1 MNILIFKIL
10 VVVFGTSGFLL
21 ARHIWHSKRK
31 SSPLVCP
38 LNGKCENV
46 IHSKFSKLFG
56 IPLEILGMAYY
67 GLISVFYLLY
77 SFSPQ
82 TLPVYASYII
92 MGITVTAFLFSIYL
106 TLLQAVVI
114 KSWCTW
120 CLFSAGLCTLIFLL
134 VFLISEVSIK
144 ELIGSFSQLI

>member
-1 MNILIFKIL
+1 MLL
-10 VVVFGTSGFLL
+10 GTTGFLL
-21 ARHIWHSKRK
+21 SRHIWHSKRQ
-31 SSPLVCP
+31 SAPLVCP

-56 IPLEILGMAYY
+56 IPLEIIGMLYY
-67 GLISVFYLLY
+67 GLIAVFYLLY

-92 MGITVTAFLFSIYL
+92 MGITVTAFVFSIYL

-114 KSWCTW
+114 RSWCTW

-134 VFLISEVSIK
+134 VFFISEISIQ
-144 ELIGSFSQLI
+144 ELVDSISSFF

>member
-1 MNILIFKIL
+1 MLILISKIL
-10 VVVFGTSGFLL
+10 VAILATSGFLL
-21 ARHIWHSKRK
+21 SRHIWHSKRK
-31 SSPLVCP
+31 SAPLVCP

-46 IHSKFSKLFG
+46 IHSRFSKLFG

-67 GLISVFYLLY
+67 GLIAIFYLLY

-82 TLPVYASYII
+82 TLPSYASYLI
-92 MGITVTAFLFSIYL
+92 MSLTVTAFVFSVYL

-120 CLFSAGLCTLIFLL
+120 CLFSAGLCTSIFLL
-134 VFLISEVSIK
+134 VFFISEITIQEMVSSLSS
-144 ELIGSFSQLI
+144 LI